1 MIMTEFELNWMFH
14 TGIVT
19 CFFSPSQHL
28 SVHYCLGAMLG
39 PCLDFDWPVSW
50 PSDQT
55 HSWSL
60 ASSGLVGQKSS
71 PSARALGHGHWS
83 GQSSSAGYR
92 GKTLFFLSIYVY
104 PWQVII
110 NMSLFLCFWQLSP
123 FCLKSF
129 LCFDTVSNAMIT
141 SCLQTVGQ
149 EPLKLWH
156 R

>member
-1 MIMTEFELNWMFH
+1 MCPCPCTCKTRTSLKRKVYTFLFKVYNYSMILTHLYWMFH
-14 TGIVT
+14 TGTVT
-19 CFFSPSQHL
+19 CSFFASQHL
-28 SVHYCLGAMLG
+28 SVHYCLGAVLG

-55 HSWSL
+55 YSWSL

-104 PWQVII
+104 VILLI
-110 NMSLFLCFWQLSP
+110 SVYFYYVFG
-123 FCLKSF
+123 SF
-129 LCFDTVSNAMIT
+129 HHFI
-141 SCLQTVGQ
+141 
-149 EPLKLWH
+149 
-156 R
+156 